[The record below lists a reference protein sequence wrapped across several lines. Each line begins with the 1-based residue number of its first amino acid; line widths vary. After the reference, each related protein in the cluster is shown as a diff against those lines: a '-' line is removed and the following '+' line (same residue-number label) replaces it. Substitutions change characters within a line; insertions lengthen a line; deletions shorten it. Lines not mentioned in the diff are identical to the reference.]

1 MSNRIFYACQAVA
14 IAKTGHNSAS
24 ASEFSLMK
32 GVQSV
37 GISTNIT
44 LEQIFELGQLEI
56 YANEEQVA
64 EVEVTLEKVID
75 GEKLLYLQAVGESG
89 KTNIV
94 DASNKRC
101 DVYLAIFPDSSRFVA
116 GVAKDHVVMCSG
128 MFVSSVSYN
137 YSVDGNATE
146 SLSLTGNNKFWDGV
160 TANMIGTTPTVLFG
174 TPATGVNTLD
184 GSDVPASTGVARR
197 HRFDLYGS
205 TIPAEV
211 LSQSNST
218 VGSSGIQSVSVS
230 VDFGR
235 EDQYELGRFGPYNKT
250 ATYPLEVSTEFE
262 VIATN
267 GDLISISGAGT
278 STTARTIILKDT
290 TGTIINCGTRNRLAS
305 CNYQGGDTG
314 GGNATI
320 TFSYTG
326 YNSFTVDGG
335 GTYWS

>member
-14 IAKTGHNSAS
+14 IAKTGHNSTS
-24 ASEFSLMK
+24 ATEFAIMK

-37 GISTNIT
+37 GISTSFT

-56 YANEEQVA
+56 YANEENVS

-75 GEKLLYLQAVGESG
+75 GEKLLYLQSVGESG

-94 DASNKRC
+94 DASNKQC

-128 MFVSSVSYN
+128 MFLSSVSYN

-146 SLSLTGNNKFWDGV
+146 SVTLTGNNKFWDNV
-160 TANMIGTTPTVLFG
+160 TANVIGTTPNVLFG

-184 GSDVPASTGVARR
+184 GTDVPASSIVRR
-197 HRFDLYGS
+197 HRFDLYNS
-205 TIPAEV
+205 TIPVEV
-211 LSQSNST
+211 LSQGNNI
-218 VGSSGIQSVSVS
+218 VGSSGIQSISVS

-235 EDQYELGRFGPYNKT
+235 EDQTEIGRFGPYNKT
-250 ATYPLEVSTEFE
+250 ATYPLEVTTEFE
-262 VIATN
+262 VTATN
-267 GDLISISGAGT
+267 GDLISVSSAGPSTVGRSIVLRDSAGT
-278 STTARTIILKDT
+278 V
-290 TGTIINCGTRNRLAS
+290 INCGTRNRLTS
-305 CNYQGGDTG
+305 VNYSGGDTG
-314 GGNATI
+314 GGNATV
-320 TFSYTG
+320 TFSYSG
-326 YNSFTVDGG
+326 YNSFTVNGG

>member
-14 IAKTGHNSAS
+14 IAKTGHSSAS
-24 ASEFSLMK
+24 ANEFALMR

-75 GEKLLYLQAVGESG
+75 GEKLLYLQAVGEAG

-94 DASNKRC
+94 DASNQRC
-101 DVYLAIFPDSSRFVA
+101 DVYLAIFPDSVRFVA
-116 GVAKDHVVMCSG
+116 GQTRDHVVMCSG

-137 YSVDGNATE
+137 YTVDGNATE
-146 SLSLTGNNKFWDGV
+146 SLTLAGNNKFWDNV
-160 TANMIGTTPTVLFG
+160 TAGVIGTTPTVLFG
-174 TPATGVNTLD
+174 TPATGVNSLD
-184 GSDVPASTGVARR
+184 GTDVPASAIVRR

-205 TIPAEV
+205 TLPAEV
-211 LSQSNST
+211 LSQANS
-218 VGSSGIQSVSVS
+218 VPGSSGIQSVSVS

-235 EDQYELGRFGPYNKT
+235 EDQFELGRFGPYNKT
-250 ATYPLEVSTEFE
+250 ATYPLEVTTEFE

-267 GDLISISGAGT
+267 GDLISVSGVGPATTQRAITLRDSAGT
-278 STTARTIILKDT
+278 V
-290 TGTIINCGTRNRLAS
+290 INCGTRNRLTS
-305 CNYQGGDTG
+305 VNYQGGDTG

-320 TFSYTG
+320 TFSYSG
-326 YNSFTVDGG
+326 YNSFTVNGG
-335 GTYWS
+335 GAYWS

>member
-24 ASEFSLMK
+24 ATEFAMMK

-37 GISTNIT
+37 GISTSIT

-56 YANEEQVA
+56 YANEEAVA

-75 GEKLLYLQAVGESG
+75 GEKLLYLQAVGNAG

-94 DASNKRC
+94 DASNKQC

-137 YSVDGNATE
+137 YTVDGNATE
-146 SLSLTGNNKFWDGV
+146 SLSLAGNNKFWDNVTGGV
-160 TANMIGTTPTVLFG
+160 IGTTPTVMFG
-174 TPATGVNTLD
+174 TPATGVNSLD
-184 GSDVPASTGVARR
+184 GTDVPASSIVRR

-205 TIPAEV
+205 TLPTEV
-211 LSQSNST
+211 LSQANN
-218 VGSSGIQSVSVS
+218 VPGSSGIQSVSVS

-250 ATYPLEVSTEFE
+250 ATYPLEVTTEFE

-267 GDLISISGAGT
+267 GDLISVSGAGS
-278 STTARTIILKDT
+278 STTQRAIVLKDSA
-290 TGTIINCGTRNRLAS
+290 GTVIDCGTRNRLTS
-305 CNYQGGDTG
+305 VNYQGGDTG

-320 TFSYTG
+320 TFSYSG
-326 YNSFTVDGG
+326 YNSFTVNGG

>member
-24 ASEFSLMK
+24 ASEFAIMK

-37 GISTNIT
+37 GISTSFT

-56 YANEEQVA
+56 YANEENVS

-75 GEKLLYLQAVGESG
+75 GEKLLYLQSVGEAG

-94 DASNKRC
+94 DASNKQC

-128 MFVSSVSYN
+128 MFLSSVSYN

-146 SLSLTGNNKFWDGV
+146 SVTLTGNNKFWDNV
-160 TANMIGTTPTVLFG
+160 TANVIGTTPNVLFG

-184 GSDVPASTGVARR
+184 GTDVPASSIVRR
-197 HRFDLYGS
+197 HRFDLYNS

-211 LSQSNST
+211 LSQGNNI
-218 VGSSGIQSVSVS
+218 VGSSGIQSISVS

-235 EDQYELGRFGPYNKT
+235 EDQTEIGRFGPYNKT
-250 ATYPLEVSTEFE
+250 ATYPLEVTTEFE
-262 VIATN
+262 VTATN
-267 GDLISISGAGT
+267 GDLISVSSVGPSTVGRSIVLRDSAGT
-278 STTARTIILKDT
+278 V
-290 TGTIINCGTRNRLAS
+290 INCGTRNRLTS
-305 CNYQGGDTG
+305 VNYSGGDTG
-314 GGNATI
+314 GGNATV
-320 TFSYTG
+320 TFSYSG
-326 YNSFTVDGG
+326 YNSFTVNGG
-335 GTYWS
+335 GAYWS

>member
-24 ASEFSLMK
+24 ASEFAIMK

-37 GISTNIT
+37 GISTSFT

-56 YANEEQVA
+56 YANEENVS

-75 GEKLLYLQAVGESG
+75 GEKLLYLQSVGEAG

-94 DASNKRC
+94 DASNKQC

-128 MFVSSVSYN
+128 MFLSSVSYN

-146 SLSLTGNNKFWDGV
+146 SVTLTGNNKFWDNV
-160 TANMIGTTPTVLFG
+160 TANVIGTTPNVMFG
-174 TPATGVNTLD
+174 TPATGTNTLD
-184 GSDVPASTGVARR
+184 GTDVPASSIVRR
-197 HRFDLYGS
+197 HRFDLYNS

-211 LSQSNST
+211 LSQGNNI
-218 VGSSGIQSVSVS
+218 VGSSGIQSISVS

-235 EDQYELGRFGPYNKT
+235 EDQTEIGRFGPYNKT
-250 ATYPLEVSTEFE
+250 ATYPLEVTTEFE
-262 VIATN
+262 VTATN
-267 GDLISISGAGT
+267 GDLISVSSVGPSTVGRSIVLKDSAGT
-278 STTARTIILKDT
+278 V
-290 TGTIINCGTRNRLAS
+290 INCGTRNRLTS
-305 CNYQGGDTG
+305 VNYSGGDTG
-314 GGNATI
+314 GGNATV
-320 TFSYTG
+320 TFSYSG
-326 YNSFTVDGG
+326 YNSFTVNGG

>member
-14 IAKTGHNSAS
+14 IAKTGHSSAS
-24 ASEFSLMK
+24 ATEFAMMK

-56 YANEEQVA
+56 YANEEAVA

-75 GEKLLYLQAVGESG
+75 GEKLLYLQAVGNAG

-94 DASNKRC
+94 DASNQIC

-137 YSVDGNATE
+137 YTVDGNATE
-146 SLSLTGNNKFWDGV
+146 SLSLTGNNKFWDSVTGGV
-160 TANMIGTTPTVLFG
+160 IGTTPAVMFG
-174 TPATGVNTLD
+174 TPATGVNSLD
-184 GSDVPASTGVARR
+184 GTDVPASSIVRR

-205 TIPAEV
+205 TLPAEV
-211 LSQSNST
+211 LSQANS
-218 VGSSGIQSVSVS
+218 VPGSSGIQSVSVS

-250 ATYPLEVSTEFE
+250 ATYPLEVTTEFE
-262 VIATN
+262 VTATN
-267 GDLISISGAGT
+267 GDLISVSGAGS
-278 STTARTIILKDT
+278 STTQRAIVLKDSA
-290 TGTIINCGTRNRLAS
+290 GTVIDCGTRNRLTS
-305 CNYQGGDTG
+305 VNYQGGDTG

-320 TFSYTG
+320 TFSYSG
-326 YNSFTVDGG
+326 YNSFTVNGG

>member
-24 ASEFSLMK
+24 ASEFAIMK

-37 GISTNIT
+37 GISTSFT

-56 YANEEQVA
+56 YANEENVS

-75 GEKLLYLQAVGESG
+75 GEKLLYLQSVGEAG

-94 DASNKRC
+94 DASNKQC

-128 MFVSSVSYN
+128 MFLSSVSYN

-146 SLSLTGNNKFWDGV
+146 SVTLTGNNKFWDNV
-160 TANMIGTTPTVLFG
+160 TANVIGTTPNVMFG
-174 TPATGVNTLD
+174 TPATGTNTLD
-184 GSDVPASTGVARR
+184 GTDVPASSIVRR
-197 HRFDLYGS
+197 HRFDLYNS

-211 LSQSNST
+211 LSQGNNI
-218 VGSSGIQSVSVS
+218 VGSSGIQSISVS

-235 EDQYELGRFGPYNKT
+235 EDQTEIGRFGPYNKT
-250 ATYPLEVSTEFE
+250 ATYPLEVTTEFE
-262 VIATN
+262 VTATN
-267 GDLISISGAGT
+267 GDLISVSSVGPSTVGRSIVLRDSAGT
-278 STTARTIILKDT
+278 V
-290 TGTIINCGTRNRLAS
+290 INCGTRNRLTS
-305 CNYQGGDTG
+305 VNYSGGDTG
-314 GGNATI
+314 GGNATV
-320 TFSYTG
+320 TFSYSG
-326 YNSFTVDGG
+326 YNSFTVNGG

>member
-24 ASEFSLMK
+24 ASEFAIMK

-37 GISTNIT
+37 GISTSFT

-56 YANEEQVA
+56 YANEESVS

-75 GEKLLYLQAVGESG
+75 GEKLLYLQSVGEAG

-94 DASNKRC
+94 DASNKQC
-101 DVYLAIFPDSSRFVA
+101 DVYLAIFPDSSRFIA

-128 MFVSSVSYN
+128 MFLSSVSYN

-146 SLSLTGNNKFWDGV
+146 SVTLTGNNKFWDNV
-160 TANMIGTTPTVLFG
+160 TANVIGTNPSTLFG
-174 TPATGVNTLD
+174 TPATGTNTLD
-184 GSDVPASTGVARR
+184 GTDVPASSIVRR
-197 HRFDLYGS
+197 HRFDLYNS

-211 LSQSNST
+211 LSQGNNI
-218 VGSSGIQSVSVS
+218 VGSSGIQSISVS

-235 EDQYELGRFGPYNKT
+235 EDQTEIGRFGPYNKT
-250 ATYPLEVSTEFE
+250 ATYPLEVTTEFE
-262 VIATN
+262 VTATN
-267 GDLISISGAGT
+267 GDLISVSSVGPSTVGRSIVLRDSAGT
-278 STTARTIILKDT
+278 V
-290 TGTIINCGTRNRLAS
+290 INCGTRNRLTS
-305 CNYQGGDTG
+305 VNYSGGDTG
-314 GGNATI
+314 GGNATV
-320 TFSYTG
+320 TFSYSG
-326 YNSFTVDGG
+326 YNSFTVNGG

>member
-24 ASEFSLMK
+24 ATEFAIMK

-37 GISTNIT
+37 GISTSFT

-56 YANEEQVA
+56 YANEENVS

-75 GEKLLYLQAVGESG
+75 GEKLLYLQSVGEAG

-94 DASNKRC
+94 DASNKQC

-128 MFVSSVSYN
+128 MFLSSVSYN

-146 SLSLTGNNKFWDGV
+146 SVTLTGNNKFWDNV
-160 TANMIGTTPTVLFG
+160 TANVIGTTPNVMFG
-174 TPATGVNTLD
+174 TPATGTNTLD
-184 GSDVPASTGVARR
+184 GTDVPASSIVRR
-197 HRFDLYGS
+197 HRFDLYNS

-211 LSQSNST
+211 LSQGNNI
-218 VGSSGIQSVSVS
+218 VGSSGIQSISVS

-235 EDQYELGRFGPYNKT
+235 EDQTEIGRFGPYNKT
-250 ATYPLEVSTEFE
+250 ATYPLEVTTEFE
-262 VIATN
+262 VTATN
-267 GDLISISGAGT
+267 GDLISVSSVGPSTVGRSIVLRDSAGT
-278 STTARTIILKDT
+278 V
-290 TGTIINCGTRNRLAS
+290 INCGTRNRLTS
-305 CNYQGGDTG
+305 VNYSGGDTG
-314 GGNATI
+314 GGNATV
-320 TFSYTG
+320 TFSYSG
-326 YNSFTVDGG
+326 YNSFTVNGG